1 MRPPL
6 VWISVAFGAGLW
18 AGLGSLGAWGA
29 GMWAVGASV
38 LIVALSVARQAPVG
52 AAIGLMG
59 VSGLLWGAA
68 AVREAT
74 ATCQG
79 MWGRGA
85 WSVASRAAIVRLADP
100 APEDGG
106 LVEAQV
112 EGGRCGGAL
121 SMRWPAS
128 HP

>member
-59 VSGLLWGAA
+59 VAGLLGGAPAGREEDA
-68 AVREAT
+68 AGPGRWT
-74 ATCQG
+74 AG
-79 MWGRGA
+79 GNGGGAGGGRGRGPA
-85 WSVASRAAIVRLADP
+85 PPARPRGPASRAGRP
-100 APEDGG
+100 GRAPGR
-106 LVEAQV
+106 
-112 EGGRCGGAL
+112 EG
-121 SMRWPAS
+121 
-128 HP
+128 